1 MKRVSLAT
9 AVVLACGLG
18 MSGIAIAQQGPGKAQ
33 AKAPPQLIMKDGFRV
48 WDNPSAFGPVPAE
61 LMETGRKVCAA
72 MNAGKDV
79 YVPTGYHARAK
90 DPDGNEF
97 QGGGYY
103 CVRKK

>member
-1 MKRVSLAT
+1 MKHTSLAT

-18 MSGIAIAQQGPGKAQ
+18 VNGMAMAQQGPGKAQ
-33 AKAPPQLIMKDGFRV
+33 AKVPPQLVMKDGFRV

-61 LMETGRKVCAA
+61 LMETGRKVCAT
-72 MNAGKDV
+72 MNIGNYV

-90 DPDGNEF
+90 DPEGNEF

-103 CVRKK
+103 CVRKQ